1 MSTALHGFRLFA
13 VAILAPVVVTIVA
26 VVVMLSLA
34 GSGPSRVA
42 THWDAA
48 GRIDGYGS
56 PYIYPI
62 LMAAIS
68 VAIITL
74 LGGATVLSAHHH
86 AVTPVMKL
94 LGIASLWVTVFIG
107 FGFTGALLGQR
118 NAAAVG
124 STHAPGLSLVIGA
137 VVAAAVG
144 VGAWF
149 FLPKAVRSP
158 SETDPVAPVMLT
170 TSERAS
176 WLRTATASRGVIL
189 GFIGIG
195 LILCSVELTVVLIS
209 DGRLWWFAF
218 VPIVAL
224 VIVLSNMTFTVRV
237 DSRGVRIRSVLG
249 FPSISVPLGNI
260 VSANV
265 VEVSA
270 FSDYGG
276 WGIRWNLGGRIGI
289 ILRSGQA
296 LEVHRRKGLVV
307 VITVDDATSAA
318 ALVNGLVQRQAALS

>member
-1 MSTALHGFRLFA
+1 MSTASHGFRLFA

-26 VVVMLSLA
+26 VVVSLTLA
-34 GSGPSRVA
+34 ASGPSRVA

-48 GRIDGYGS
+48 GHIDGYGS

-62 LMAAIS
+62 LMAAVS

-86 AVTPVMKL
+86 AVTPVIKL
-94 LGIASLWVTVFIG
+94 LAVTSLWVTVFLGI
-107 FGFTGALLGQR
+107 GFTGALLDQR
-118 NAAAVG
+118 TAADVTSAHGPALALIVG
-124 STHAPGLSLVIGA
+124 ALI
-137 VVAAAVG
+137 AAAVG

-149 FLPKAVRSP
+149 ILPKGVRSP
-158 SETDPVAPVMLT
+158 AGTDPVAPVSLT
-170 TSERAS
+170 ESERAS
-176 WLRTATASRGVIL
+176 WLRTATASRRVIV
-189 GFIGIG
+189 GFVGIG
-195 LILCSVELTVVLIS
+195 LVLCAVEITVVLLS

-249 FPSISVPLGNI
+249 FPSISIPLDNI
-260 VSANV
+260 VSADV
-265 VEVSA
+265 VDVNA

-276 WGIRWNLGGRIGI
+276 WGVRWNLGGRIGI

-296 LEVHRRKGLVV
+296 LEVRRRKGLVV